1 MKRFVV
7 TIDGPAA
14 AGKSTTARGVAAR
27 LCFLYLDTG
36 ALYRALALKVLENG
50 VTADDPESVE
60 RCVRET
66 RIDLSG
72 SPGEPRVWLDES
84 DVTQGIRAPAVSEM
98 ASRLAAQPAVRRR
111 LGELQRRLA
120 QSGPA
125 VAEGR
130 DLGTV
135 VFPEAEVKIYLDAD
149 LETRARRRHRELQSR
164 GIPASLEQ
172 VQEDLE
178 RRDAR
183 DRERD
188 EAPLRTPSDAI
199 VVDTTGMDPQAQVE
213 AVLAA
218 VRAHPAFGQP
228 ESGSAANPAREGAAP
243 PEPGTAGH

>member
-1 MKRFVV
+1 MKPFVV

-27 LCFLYLDTG
+27 LGFLYLDTG

-60 RCVRET
+60 SCVRET

-72 SPGEPRVWLDES
+72 SPGEPRVWLDDV

-111 LGELQRRLA
+111 LGELQRRIA

-135 VFPEAEVKIYLDAD
+135 VFPKAEVKIYLDAD

-164 GIPASLEQ
+164 GIPATLEQ
-172 VQEDLE
+172 VREDLE

-188 EAPLRTPSDAI
+188 EAPLRTASDAV
-199 VVDTTGMDPQAQVE
+199 VVDTTGMDPQAQVD

-218 VRAHPAFGQP
+218 VRAHPAFREPGAGP
-228 ESGSAANPAREGAAP
+228 EANPAGRGAAP
-243 PEPGTAGH
+243 PNRESTGD